1 MLTTRQVAMVLN
13 CSMGHVRYLRRIG
26 VLKGEE
32 LSSRFVV
39 FDEKQV
45 RKVKRERE
53 KSGHYG
59 RGFSPDT

>member
-1 MLTTRQVAMVLN
+1 MVLN